1 MKALPEAESAQPD
14 LLVRIL
20 KKLENI
26 LFGHKQLVLGV
37 LILFT
42 TLMAFFAVQL
52 RMDAGF
58 EKQLPMGHEYVATFN
73 QYRGE
78 LLGANRL
85 TVVVRARN
93 GAIWTQNGLKRV
105 YDVTQGWSEVAMY
118 FPGIPPSATFKLAK

>member
-73 QYRGE
+73 Q
-78 LLGANRL
+78 
-85 TVVVRARN
+85 
-93 GAIWTQNGLKRV
+93 
-105 YDVTQGWSEVAMY
+105 
-118 FPGIPPSATFKLAK
+118 